1 MDDTPVAVITGG
13 EGALGTAMRHAFSNE
28 GYRIA
33 SLDILPSNTDVS
45 DRAARL
51 TVDVSS
57 AEQVRA
63 AIAETLTRFGRVDVL
78 VNNAGLTNRTATAAL
93 SEDDWHLVINTHLTG
108 AFLCAQAAYDAL
120 RASERA
126 AIVNISSVVA
136 HLGLPR
142 RAAYSAAKAGLEGL
156 TRSLAT
162 EWAPERNPRQRD
174 RARLHPHTH
183 QEEMFRL
190 GVLSETLIQQRILS
204 GDLGQPNDIAATAA
218 FLASPDARF
227 ITGQTILV
235 DGGMTIQ
242 GGIDPPQ
249 QPQSAEST

>member
-13 EGALGTAMRHAFSNE
+13 EGALGSAMRQAFASQ
-28 GYRIA
+28 GYRVA
-33 SLDILPSNTDVS
+33 SLDVRPPNS
-45 DRAARL
+45 DGEDQAARF

-57 AEQVRA
+57 AEQVQA
-63 AIAETLTRFGRVDVL
+63 AVAETLTRFGRVDVL
-78 VNNAGLTNRTATAAL
+78 VNNAGLTNRTATPAL
-93 SEDDWHLVINTHLTG
+93 SEDDWHSVINTHLTG
-108 AFLCAQAAYDAL
+108 AFLCSQAAYEAL
-120 RASERA
+120 RISDRA

-156 TRSLAT
+156 TRCLAA
-162 EWAPERNPRQRD
+162 EWAPVGIRVNAIAPGYIRT
-174 RARLHPHTH
+174 PHH
-183 QEEMFRL
+183 EEMFRL
-190 GVLSETLIQQRILS
+190 GVLSESLIQQRTLT
-204 GDLGQPNDIAATAA
+204 GDLGRPDDIAATAV

-242 GGIDPPQ
+242 TSIDAPQ
-249 QPQSAEST
+249 PETAST

>member
-1 MDDTPVAVITGG
+1 MCP
-13 EGALGTAMRHAFSNE
+13 R
-28 GYRIA
+28 
-33 SLDILPSNTDVS
+33 
-45 DRAARL
+45 
-51 TVDVSS
+51 

-162 EWAPERNPRQRD
+162 EWAPDGIRVNAIAPGYIRT
-174 RARLHPHTH
+174 PHH
-183 QEEMFRL
+183 EEMFRL

>member
-1 MDDTPVAVITGG
+1 MDDAPVAVITGG

-108 AFLCAQAAYDAL
+108 AFLCSQAAYDAL

-162 EWAPERNPRQRD
+162 EWAPDGIRVNAIAPGYIRT
-174 RARLHPHTH
+174 PH